1 MPENQPQWSE
11 RENAKEDLAY
21 RTPGTLVDLCVGDP
35 PIVPLPDGPVVQHGI
50 QAHPEETDEEK
61 PDIVLKS
68 AQIKGIHQQVPAKQE
83 NKRKTVVVIHRRIR
97 QSPKRL
103 IASSFSGERIG
114 KFIAEGGAD
123 ADDCQDGRVD
133 RKDTHIR
140 RRIEPGD
147 DRCRDDPDQLGSRC
161 CPRTAR
167 PRAGYSRCN

>member
-1 MPENQPQWSE
+1 MPENQPQRSE

-83 NKRKTVVVIHRRIR
+83 NKRKSNCCDTEENETQPKEVNRIFV
-97 QSPKRL
+97 L
-103 IASSFSGERIG
+103 SGECIS

-123 ADDCQDGRVD
+123 AEDRQDG
-133 RKDTHIR
+133 
-140 RRIEPGD
+140 
-147 DRCRDDPDQLGSRC
+147 
-161 CPRTAR
+161 
-167 PRAGYSRCN
+167 